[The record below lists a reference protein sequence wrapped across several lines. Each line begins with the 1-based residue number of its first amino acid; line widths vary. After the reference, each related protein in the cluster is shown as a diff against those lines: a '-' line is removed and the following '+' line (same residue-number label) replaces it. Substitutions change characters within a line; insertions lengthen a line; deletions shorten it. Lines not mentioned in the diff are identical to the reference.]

1 MLRSP
6 AKMALVTLSPFNKP
20 WEAIMVSTPPL
31 NPAGAFEPEPQF
43 SHEIRTK
50 LVGQVAELPQQLRQA
65 LEGLSESQLETKY
78 KNWTIRQIAH
88 HIADSHLHSIIRFKW
103 ALTEKH
109 PTIKAYEEADWVEL
123 PDAKSGDLEPS
134 LRLLEGLHVKWCQL
148 LDSMEAGDF
157 ARTFYHP
164 QSGESVSLWLALNN
178 YAWHGRHHT
187 GQILW
192 LREQNGW

>member
-1 MLRSP
+1 MTKSP
-6 AKMALVTLSPFNKP
+6 PD
-20 WEAIMVSTPPL
+20 
-31 NPAGAFEPEPQF
+31 NPAGPFEP
-43 SHEIRTK
+43 
-50 LVGQVAELPQQLRQA
+50 VAEFDESVKVALIESLRQA
-65 LEGLSESQLETKY
+65 PSRLRDAVSGLSDEQLDTRY
-78 KNWTIRQIAH
+78 RNWTIRQITH

-103 ALTEKH
+103 ALTEGH

-123 PDAKSGDLEPS
+123 VDSKQGDVGPAIA
-134 LRLLEGLHVKWCQL
+134 LLEGLHTKWAQL
-148 LDSMEAGDF
+148 LEMMTPEQF
-157 ARTFYHP
+157 ARTFLHP